1 MIFFSTPPWQQQQ
14 AEWEA
19 TLTQSQSTHRRKG
32 MQVTSVQVDGV
43 AVVTIVV
50 GGVGV
55 GVMVGVGEGWWM
67 KCQSDVGVGWEYRSA
82 SEQERIPTWCKDSR
96 RTSAFRES
104 PPTRKKSS
112 CGPML

>member
-1 MIFFSTPPWQQQQ
+1 
-14 AEWEA
+14 
-19 TLTQSQSTHRRKG
+19 
-32 MQVTSVQVDGV
+32 MQVTSVQVEGV

-112 CGPML
+112 CGPDAVRQHLLEEMEKSSEREGCSG